1 MKEIESKN
9 LNLLCRQKI
18 ILSERPMCRSRNMFL
33 YVSLA
38 AARDDNSY
46 VRWFRFDL
54 LFLDLLETKGRQ
66 ITDPG

>member
-1 MKEIESKN
+1 
-9 LNLLCRQKI
+9 
-18 ILSERPMCRSRNMFL
+18 MCRSRNMFL

-46 VRWFRFDL
+46 VRWFRFDF